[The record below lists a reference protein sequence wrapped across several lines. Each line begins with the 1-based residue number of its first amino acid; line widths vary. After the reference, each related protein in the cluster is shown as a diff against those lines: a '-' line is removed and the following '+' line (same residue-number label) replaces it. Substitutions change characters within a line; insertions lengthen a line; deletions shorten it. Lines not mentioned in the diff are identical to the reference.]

1 MQQDFYAKIFVLNLT
16 AILSWV
22 AQAIAD
28 RLYQTR
34 KRAYRVNFA
43 NALSKMK
50 DNVVRLFVFN
60 SPLQLLTAL
69 VLAMAASVEAVR
81 ADRSYPR
88 KIKPAK
94 LHGFHSN
101 YKRCR

>member
-1 MQQDFYAKIFVLNLT
+1 MNLV

-28 RLYQTR
+28 RLYQGR
-34 KRAYRVNFA
+34 QLAYRVNFA

-50 DNVVRLFVFN
+50 DNLIRLFVFEA
-60 SPLQLLTAL
+60 SGQRLTSL
-69 VLAMAASVEAVR
+69 VLAMAACVEAVR
-81 ADRSYPR
+81 PDRSFPR

-94 LHGFHSN
+94 LQGFYPN